1 MTLSRREFLVRTA
14 VAASLAAVPRRP
26 AWAATDTADVVVAG
40 AGLAGLHAALTL
52 EDAGLSVLVLEGRD
66 RVGGKILTFANVPG
80 LPEAGGQSIG
90 SGYGRVV
97 DAANRSGVVLEDQL
111 PQALRHPTSR
121 WCWTARPSRRPPG
134 KIRRATPSPARCAN

>member
-1 MTLSRREFLVRTA
+1 
-14 VAASLAAVPRRP
+14 
-26 AWAATDTADVVVAG
+26 VVVAG

-52 EDAGLSVLVLEGRD
+52 EDAGLSVLVLEGRA

-111 PQALRHPTSR
+111 PQALPPSGHRAGAGRPGHPEGR
-121 WCWTARPSRRPPG
+121 LERCAG
-134 KIRRATPSPARCAN
+134 ATPSPARCAN